1 MNDGDFTMSVE
12 DNSASFSGK
21 DKYVFDGA
29 IEGKDI
35 KADGNLNVTG
45 VTTVDDLTVGGDA
58 TFNVDVEV
66 KGNTDLNKVTSN
78 NIVNSDTIKTKNLEV
93 TGSAHFF
100 ELIIDK
106 IKAAGG
112 AVIFTP
118 ANGFEVDIIE
128 NVTDGFKLYW

>member
-1 MNDGDFTMSVE
+1 MSVE

-21 DKYVFDGA
+21 DKYVFDGD
-29 IEGKDI
+29 IEGKNI
-35 KADGNLNVTG
+35 KADGTLNVTG
-45 VTTVDDLTVGGDA
+45 ASTLGDVTANGDVTLNSDL
-58 TFNVDVEV
+58 EV
-66 KGNTDLNKVTSN
+66 KGEADLTYVTSD

-106 IKAAGG
+106 VKAAGG
-112 AVIFTP
+112 AVLFTP
-118 ANGFEVDIIE
+118 ANGFKVDLVE